1 MWMLELNIAGYRV
14 AREVPGLA
22 RPAWRSVWFGP
33 RRVQRR
39 ASECHLPR

>member
-22 RPAWRSVWFGP
+22 RPAWRSVWFGGADH
-33 RRVQRR
+33 RRGAV
-39 ASECHLPR
+39 P